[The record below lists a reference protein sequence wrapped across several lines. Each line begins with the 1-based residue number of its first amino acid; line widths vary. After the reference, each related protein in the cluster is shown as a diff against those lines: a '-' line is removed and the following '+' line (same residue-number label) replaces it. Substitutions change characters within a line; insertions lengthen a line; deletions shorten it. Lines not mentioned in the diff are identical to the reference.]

1 LALEAPSR
9 LTSADLIDSEPFL
22 ASTTSFVRETEVLL
36 NRLVRRWLTLMVAN
50 SAARLFF
57 GSLLTEAIYLW
68 SRESLGL
75 SQVSVWLRRV
85 SCLSHAYWLL

>member
-36 NRLVRRWLTLMVAN
+36 ARLVRRLLTPMVAN
-50 SAARLFF
+50 SAARLFV
-57 GSLLTEAIYLW
+57 GSLLTKVIYFL
-68 SRESLGL
+68 SRASLGL
-75 SQVSVWLRRV
+75 SQGSVWLRGV
-85 SCLSHAYWLL
+85 TFLSHVY